1 MKRTQIAD
9 HNNALIKQTLLI
21 VLQSSKKCSIEYL
34 AYMHFPGILAC
45 TTYSSFKFFV
55 GFGQTNDLF
64 ILVIVLQTPN
74 NFNHSTD
81 PFVLKLNGKSAGPQG
96 CEK

>member
-34 AYMHFPGILAC
+34 AYMHFPSLHVRPTQVLNSVSDLGKQTIFLSWSLYCKLPAIL
-45 TTYSSFKFFV
+45 
-55 GFGQTNDLF
+55 
-64 ILVIVLQTPN
+64 IIVLT
-74 NFNHSTD
+74 HLS
-81 PFVLKLNGKSAGPQG
+81 
-96 CEK
+96 